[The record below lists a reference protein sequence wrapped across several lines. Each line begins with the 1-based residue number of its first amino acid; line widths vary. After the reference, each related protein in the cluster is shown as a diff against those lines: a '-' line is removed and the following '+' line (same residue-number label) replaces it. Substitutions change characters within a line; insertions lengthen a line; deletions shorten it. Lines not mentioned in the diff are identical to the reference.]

1 MSSAALPRI
10 LGAVLCGGASKR
22 FGSDKAEA
30 RLGAATLLTLTNRAL
45 EKHCGA
51 VIMCGA
57 RRPGYKTIADRPMP
71 DMGPLGGL
79 CAALHY
85 GADHGFTHVLSAP
98 VDVHPMPEALV
109 DVLAGEG
116 PAVLDR
122 HWLLGLWPTRL
133 AAALEAHLSSG
144 ERKVLSWIEAA
155 QARRIAGFEER
166 MVNINTTADLEQAE
180 RSASRASKSSASCLP
195 IEGARSFGCR
205 QIDFGTQV
213 TQRIDRQVPIEC
225 PVAIEYNGIGYA
237 VMMATPT
244 DLADFA
250 IGFSV
255 SEGLAGA
262 NQVSGPQIFE
272 TDGGYVVRCNLPAAS
287 LPRVLERARTRV
299 SESGCGI
306 CGIDSIAAALAPL
319 SKVKSPVRV
328 EPEQIHRAV
337 EALRDYQPLGRA
349 TGASHAAA
357 FCNSGGDILLV
368 REDVGRHN
376 AFDKLIGALCKT
388 DTDIRNG
395 FVLLSARCSQELVE
409 KAVRAGFPMMVTISA
424 PSSLAIER
432 AIEGG
437 LTLIALARR
446 DSALIVNDPAGLFLG
461 KSGRFR

>member
-225 PVAIEYNGIGYA
+225 PVAIEYN
-237 VMMATPT
+237 
-244 DLADFA
+244 
-250 IGFSV
+250 
-255 SEGLAGA
+255 
-262 NQVSGPQIFE
+262 
-272 TDGGYVVRCNLPAAS
+272 
-287 LPRVLERARTRV
+287 
-299 SESGCGI
+299 
-306 CGIDSIAAALAPL
+306 
-319 SKVKSPVRV
+319 
-328 EPEQIHRAV
+328 
-337 EALRDYQPLGRA
+337 
-349 TGASHAAA
+349 
-357 FCNSGGDILLV
+357 
-368 REDVGRHN
+368 
-376 AFDKLIGALCKT
+376 
-388 DTDIRNG
+388 
-395 FVLLSARCSQELVE
+395 
-409 KAVRAGFPMMVTISA
+409 
-424 PSSLAIER
+424 
-432 AIEGG
+432 
-437 LTLIALARR
+437 
-446 DSALIVNDPAGLFLG
+446 
-461 KSGRFR
+461 